1 VLIIN
6 FSKNVDYTLEKIEV
20 GRGKPKENILL
31 KLYTFKKL
39 CVILNNK
46 KTKLLY
52 DYIFIIEENINQYK
66 DFIIKNSILL
76 VNH

>member
-1 VLIIN
+1 MKN
-6 FSKNVDYTLEKIEV
+6 FSKNDDYTLEKIEF

-46 KTKLLY
+46 KTNLLY
-52 DYIFIIEENINQYK
+52 DYIFIIEENINRYK
-66 DFIIKNSILL
+66 DNIIESLKIIN
-76 VNH
+76 